1 MNNKKSTKKL
11 VAYEIYN
18 IIGNPFS
25 SFFGIVFPILMLLII
40 TNAIKGDVPKSM
52 AAQANTSIFI
62 TMSLITPMAIIF
74 LGYAAT
80 YSQELENDIPLRMGL
95 FGFSERFMMRAKII
109 AQVIVLTAAL
119 AIYTLVS
126 YTALDLE
133 IPSFSGAA
141 TLVICLYLMGV
152 IFFILA
158 HGLANIFR
166 KFGPTYALAMIL
178 YFGIMVLCG
187 MMGIQTDQLPGFLQK
202 IAALLPMSYV
212 SSDFIDLWQG
222 GSYHFMPLRQSFLFM
237 GAISGILLLYAN
249 YKNRR
254 TVG

>member
-1 MNNKKSTKKL
+1 MAESKSYHEQVQVEQTIRLREVLKTL
-11 VAYEIYN
+11 P
-18 IIGNPFS
+18 PFAKD
-25 SFFGIVFPILMLLII
+25 FFR
-40 TNAIKGDVPKSM
+40 AIEPKSS
-52 AAQANTSIFI
+52 AKTRIN
-62 TMSLITPMAIIF
+62 
-74 LGYAAT
+74 YA
-80 YSQELENDIPLRMGL
+80 YDIPLRMGL

-222 GSYHFMPLRQSFLFM
+222 GSYNFMPLIQSFLFM

>member
-52 AAQANTSIFI
+52 VAQANTTIFI

-202 IAALLPMSYV
+202 IVALLPMSYV

-222 GSYHFMPLRQSFLFM
+222 GSYNFMPLIQSFLFM

>member
-158 HGLANIFR
+158 HGRANIFR

-202 IAALLPMSYV
+202 MEG
-212 SSDFIDLWQG
+212 SSRG
-222 GSYHFMPLRQSFLFM
+222 RPH
-237 GAISGILLLYAN
+237 
-249 YKNRR
+249 
-254 TVG
+254 

>member
-1 MNNKKSTKKL
+1 
-11 VAYEIYN
+11 
-18 IIGNPFS
+18 
-25 SFFGIVFPILMLLII
+25 
-40 TNAIKGDVPKSM
+40 M

-126 YTALDLE
+126 YMALDLE

-158 HGLANIFR
+158 HGLAHIFR

-222 GSYHFMPLRQSFLFM
+222 GNYNFMPLIQSFLFM

>member
-1 MNNKKSTKKL
+1 
-11 VAYEIYN
+11 
-18 IIGNPFS
+18 
-25 SFFGIVFPILMLLII
+25 
-40 TNAIKGDVPKSM
+40 
-52 AAQANTSIFI
+52 
-62 TMSLITPMAIIF
+62 
-74 LGYAAT
+74 
-80 YSQELENDIPLRMGL
+80 
-95 FGFSERFMMRAKII
+95 MMRAKII

-187 MMGIQTDQLPGFLQK
+187 MMGIQTDQLPRIPSEDRRPSSHVLRKQRLYRSVAGRKLQ
-202 IAALLPMSYV
+202 
-212 SSDFIDLWQG
+212 
-222 GSYHFMPLRQSFLFM
+222 
-237 GAISGILLLYAN
+237 LYAPDTILFIHGSHKRN
-249 YKNRR
+249 PSS
-254 TVG
+254 VCEL

>member
-52 AAQANTSIFI
+52 VAQANTTIFI

-152 IFFILA
+152 IFFIL
-158 HGLANIFR
+158 
-166 KFGPTYALAMIL
+166 
-178 YFGIMVLCG
+178 
-187 MMGIQTDQLPGFLQK
+187 
-202 IAALLPMSYV
+202 
-212 SSDFIDLWQG
+212 SS
-222 GSYHFMPLRQSFLFM
+222 
-237 GAISGILLLYAN
+237 
-249 YKNRR
+249 R
-254 TVG
+254 TG